1 MRLGRAV
8 CGGILLAALAAGGGL
23 VVWKR
28 PAAEPPTE
36 PVRLTLHELPPEEEG
51 ERLSQYDELI
61 RKYAA
66 RYDFD
71 WRLIAAMIA
80 VESRFDAEC
89 RTADG
94 GMGLMQLMP
103 DTAEEMRCAK
113 PFDPEENIATGVK
126 FLRSLCDRIP
136 GNLTERD
143 RLQFALAAY
152 NGGYGHLI
160 DARKL
165 AKTLELSPDK
175 WRGNVEESIQFLE
188 HESYYKQ
195 SRHGY
200 CKAQVIIRH
209 VERVMKKF
217 DEYSERFSATGP
229 SARRIF

>member
-8 CGGILLAALAAGGGL
+8 CGGILLAALAAGGVL

-28 PAAEPPTE
+28 PALEPPPE

-152 NGGYGHLI
+152 NGGL
-160 DARKL
+160 
-165 AKTLELSPDK
+165 TE
-175 WRGNVEESIQFLE
+175 IQ
-188 HESYYKQ
+188 
-195 SRHGY
+195 
-200 CKAQVIIRH
+200 
-209 VERVMKKF
+209 
-217 DEYSERFSATGP
+217 
-229 SARRIF
+229 ARRRPV